1 MIVDGID
8 FMHDAL
14 SDPKKRI
21 IAEGANATSSSTG
34 VGGVF
39 TGLGVPP

>member
-21 IAEGANATSSSTG
+21 IAEGANATT
-34 VGGVF
+34 
-39 TGLGVPP
+39 